1 MNIFVLD
8 YDITLCARY
17 HCDKHVV
24 KMVLEYAQLLCSP
37 YENGIAPYRRVS
49 YNHPCAKWVRQSQ
62 GNYEWLLKLAFKLE
76 EEYTYRYGKIH
87 KSLDVINWC
96 ARNYDTIRFVESEK
110 TEFVMVMP
118 EEYKTDDVVESYRNY
133 YKYGKINI
141 IKYTRRKY
149 PKWLY
154 K

>member
-1 MNIFVLD
+1 
-8 YDITLCARY
+8 
-17 HCDKHVV
+17 
-24 KMVLEYAQLLCSP
+24 
-37 YENGIAPYRRVS
+37 
-49 YNHPCAKWVRQSQ
+49 
-62 GNYEWLLKLAFKLE
+62 
-76 EEYTYRYGKIH
+76 
-87 KSLDVINWC
+87 
-96 ARNYDTIRFVESEK
+96 
-110 TEFVMVMP
+110 MP